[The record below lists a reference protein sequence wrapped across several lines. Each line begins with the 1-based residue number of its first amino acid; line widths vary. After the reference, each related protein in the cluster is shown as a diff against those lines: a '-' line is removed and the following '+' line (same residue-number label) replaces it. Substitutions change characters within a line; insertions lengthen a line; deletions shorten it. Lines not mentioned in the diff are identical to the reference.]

1 MTMST
6 WLLML
11 TLAVGSGTSM
21 SMSDSTTDPA
31 NINAPGGEYDNNC
44 WINGTWYNPCPSEDQ
59 SPWNPEL
66 EPVPP
71 S

>member
-1 MTMST
+1 MTIST

-21 SMSDSTTDPA
+21 SMSDSTTTDSVRPPT
-31 NINAPGGEYDNNC
+31 IPESHC
-44 WINGTWYNPCPSEDQ
+44 WINGVWYNPCPSEDQ
-59 SPWNPEL
+59 TPTEPPNPEI
-66 EPVPP
+66 EPP

>member
-1 MTMST
+1 MTIST

-21 SMSDSTTDPA
+21 SMSDSTTDPGVRPPA
-31 NINAPGGEYDNNC
+31 EPESHC

-59 SPWNPEL
+59 SPWTPEPETL
-66 EPVPP
+66 PP